1 MATTLKKYILKSKN
15 DFVFYAVRFLGS
27 HMQFAKKGT
36 NLFRLNWVCK
46 KMPKK
51 QRYFFRFVPKMPCKE
66 DAGVL
71 HYL

>member
-15 DFVFYAVRFLGS
+15 DFVLYAVTFLGS

-51 QRYFFRFVPKMPCKE
+51 QYSEPNLAIHFLWSPLDLV
-66 DAGVL
+66 
-71 HYL
+71 